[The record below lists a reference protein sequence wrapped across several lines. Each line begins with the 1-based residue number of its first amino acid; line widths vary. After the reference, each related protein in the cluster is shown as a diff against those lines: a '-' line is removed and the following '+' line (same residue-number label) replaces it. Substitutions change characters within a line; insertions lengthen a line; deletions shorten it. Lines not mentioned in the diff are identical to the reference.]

1 MTRLLCFHHAGGA
14 ATAFRSWQNAASPA
28 LDVVP
33 VALPTTRP
41 VTGRRIHRSTSELID
56 HLLAEYAEHLREPYV
71 LYGHSMGGLL
81 AYLMARRLVRNSAHP
96 APAALIVAASWS
108 PRMRPSIDV
117 DSLEDRELVQ
127 LLNAI
132 GGVPAD
138 LVKRPE
144 WLAPMLPVIR
154 DDLRMCGVYEH
165 DHVDDV
171 LNIPVHVIGAEG
183 DRLVTPEQ
191 TAGWVDL
198 GERVSIE
205 YHAGGHFFE
214 ADPLALR
221 LRVFALAAVAAGE
234 QNVRAVS

>member
-14 ATAFRSWQNAASPA
+14 ASAFRSWQNAAGPA
-28 LDVVP
+28 LDIVP

-41 VTGRRIHRSTSELID
+41 ITGRRIHRSTTELID
-56 HLLAEYAEHLREPYV
+56 HLLAEYEEHFREPYV

-81 AYLMARRLVRNSAHP
+81 AYLMARRLARNSDHP

-117 DSLEDRELVQ
+117 DSLGDRELVQ

-154 DDLRMCGVYEH
+154 DDLRICGVYEH
-165 DHVDDV
+165 DHADDV
-171 LNIPVHVIGAEG
+171 LAIPVHVIGAEG

-191 TAGWVDL
+191 TTGWGEL
-198 GERVSIE
+198 GERVTIE
-205 YHAGGHFFE
+205 YHPGGHFFD
-214 ADPLALR
+214 ADPVALR
-221 LRVFALAAVAAGE
+221 HRVFALATAAAGK
-234 QNVRAVS
+234 QTVRAVS